1 MAVLDD
7 VHRIERSLL
16 DHPDGL
22 RHADLAQATGIPAS
36 TLSTQLAAL
45 RGWGRV
51 EESGDGAWR
60 ISTRW
65 LAAHMNASLERLKEL
80 DRHAQN
86 EPAVPA

>member
-22 RHADLAQATGIPAS
+22 RHADLAQATGIPYS
-36 TLSTQLAAL
+36 TLSAHLAAL
-45 RGWGRV
+45 DERGRI
-51 EESGDGAWR
+51 EESGDGVWR

-65 LAAHMNASLERLKEL
+65 LAAHMNASLERMKEL